1 MLKIYSLKRTHY
13 VSPNNSLSSAT
24 VSPAALSFCS
34 VVRIGAGS
42 RGGAGSGVLPASS
55 HAVYSAKSRLPGSWG

>member
-24 VSPAALSFCS
+24 VRPAALSFCS
-34 VVRIGAGS
+34 VVRIGAS
-42 RGGAGSGVLPASS
+42 EASS
-55 HAVYSAKSRLPGSWG
+55 TPLAVVTIAGVIGISVKSV